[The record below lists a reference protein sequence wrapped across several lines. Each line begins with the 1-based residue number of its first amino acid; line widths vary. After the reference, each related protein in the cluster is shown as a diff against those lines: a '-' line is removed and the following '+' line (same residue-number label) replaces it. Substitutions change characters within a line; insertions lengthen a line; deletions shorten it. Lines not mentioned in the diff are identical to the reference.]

1 MKQPAQATAATA
13 QKLLEHH
20 FGKKPR
26 RVRQIHGG
34 ATNFVFEAS
43 VGREEFV
50 LRISNKLTKLQYF
63 MKEQW
68 AVNKV
73 RTKNVPAPEIL
84 EVGNDIIG
92 MPYMVSRKVVG
103 SDATGRSGNF
113 DIFHQMGEYA
123 AVINSIATSDFG
135 HIFDWSRNR
144 LSRRH
149 SWKDYLS
156 EDVKARERVETFAKH
171 RILRG
176 QKLKKLKAAVGKLAE
191 LKAAPTLNHGDLR
204 LKNVMLDGKG
214 KISAILDWEHATSN
228 LAPYWELAIALHDL
242 GIDQKE
248 AFLRGYGISPK
259 DFQEISTMVR
269 VLNILHYASVVEKAV
284 KTKDRDRVARLTQR
298 LNGVLDLYS
307 L

>member
-1 MKQPAQATAATA
+1 
-13 QKLLEHH
+13 
-20 FGKKPR
+20 
-26 RVRQIHGG
+26 
-34 ATNFVFEAS
+34 
-43 VGREEFV
+43 
-50 LRISNKLTKLQYF
+50 
-63 MKEQW
+63 
-68 AVNKV
+68 
-73 RTKNVPAPEIL
+73 
-84 EVGNDIIG
+84 
-92 MPYMVSRKVVG
+92 MPYMVSRKVAG